1 MMDFSMKTED
11 HNQKDNQQKSSGS
24 SEDQQKGVGKN
35 RGSILNK
42 LIFFICCSVI
52 GFVGINFIACN
63 FMVPGT
69 INKANVK
76 GELKNP
82 PPLDC
87 KESERRGYE
96 TLLTILT
103 TVIALRTKLE
113 D

>member
-1 MMDFSMKTED
+1 MKDAD
-11 HNQKDNQQKSSGS
+11 HNQNDNQQKSSDS
-24 SEDQQKGVGKN
+24 LEDQQKEVGKK

-42 LIFFICCSVI
+42 LIFLICFSIV
-52 GFVGINFIACN
+52 GFVGINFVACN

-69 INKANVK
+69 INKANVE
-76 GELKNP
+76 GDLKNP

-103 TVIALRTKLE
+103 TVIALRTKL
-113 D
+113 DD

>member
-1 MMDFSMKTED
+1 MPEES
-11 HNQKDNQQKSSGS
+11 HQKDNFQKLSGS
-24 SEDQQKGVGKN
+24 SEDQQKEVGKKH
-35 RGSILNK
+35 GYILNK
-42 LIFFICCSVI
+42 LIFIICCSII
-52 GFVGINFIACN
+52 GFVGVNFVACN

-69 INKANVK
+69 INKANVL
-76 GELKNP
+76 GGLKNP

-103 TVIALRTKLE
+103 TVIALRTKVE

>member
-1 MMDFSMKTED
+1 MPEEFPPKNNS
-11 HNQKDNQQKSSGS
+11 QKLSDS
-24 SEDQQKGVGKN
+24 SEDPPKEVEKKH
-35 RGSILNK
+35 GSLLNK
-42 LIFFICCSVI
+42 LIFIICCAVI
-52 GFVGINFIACN
+52 GFVGLNFIACN

-69 INKANVK
+69 ISRANVL
-76 GELKNP
+76 GGLKNP

-103 TVIALRTKLE
+103 TVIALRTKVE

>member
-1 MMDFSMKTED
+1 MKTED
-11 HNQKDNQQKSSGS
+11 HNQNDNQQKSSGS
-24 SEDQQKGVGKN
+24 SEDLPNGVEKN

-42 LIFFICCSVI
+42 LIFVICCSII

-69 INKANVK
+69 INNANVL
-76 GELKNP
+76 GGLKNP

>member
-1 MMDFSMKTED
+1 MDTRTGRKV
-11 HNQKDNQQKSSGS
+11 K
-24 SEDQQKGVGKN
+24 
-35 RGSILNK
+35 LNLTK
-42 LIFFICCSVI
+42 LIFIVCFSAIA
-52 GFVGINFIACN
+52 FVSINFISCN
-63 FMVPGT
+63 FMIPGT
-69 INKANVK
+69 INRANVK

>member
-11 HNQKDNQQKSSGS
+11 HNQNDNQQKSSGS
-24 SEDQQKGVGKN
+24 SEGQQNVVGKK
-35 RGSILNK
+35 GSILNK
-42 LIFFICCSVI
+42 LIFIICCSII
-52 GFVGINFIACN
+52 GFVGVNFVACN
-63 FMVPGT
+63 FMIPGT
-69 INKANVK
+69 INKANVL
-76 GELKNP
+76 GGLKNP

-103 TVIALRTKLE
+103 TVIALRTRVE